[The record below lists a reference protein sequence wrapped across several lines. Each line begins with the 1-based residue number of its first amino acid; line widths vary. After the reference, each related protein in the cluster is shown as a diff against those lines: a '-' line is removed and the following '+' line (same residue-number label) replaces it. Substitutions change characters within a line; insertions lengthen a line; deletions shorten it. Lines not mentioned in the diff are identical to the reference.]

1 MDNLRGKKDFLIIFS
16 DVYLA
21 YSPSTL
27 NLFYSLKKH
36 HNVELVAARQL
47 ASFSDNKVADDD
59 IKYIDFKVKR
69 NILNIIH
76 LVFYKILDRFSN
88 SPENAEHKR
97 NLYNNQTRAIIAYI
111 KKTKKEIIAVDFMVL
126 WCVQQAGKKAHV
138 LSLEIYENDRYFKN
152 VQLSNIKSMII
163 QSQER
168 LNYLFPKEKPVYFI
182 VQNSP
187 VTINFVPVY
196 KQRKNTDLIYCG
208 SSVLGFGIITCLD
221 FIKDY
226 KEYTLTV
233 KGAFPKET
241 VEVVN
246 EFYADLIAEKRLIID
261 TDYLS
266 EKDLTY
272 YLSKFRIGFAFYD
285 FYRFSHLRSFNYFT
299 APSGKVFGYLNSGVP
314 VIGNILPAFEFIEKN
329 DCGKL
334 ISHLSSIQIKS
345 AIDAIEDNYLYY
357 AENTKR
363 LSAEYDF
370 NKMIQPFINFITENT
385 TDK

>member
-1 MDNLRGKKDFLIIFS
+1 MDNTGKKSFLIIFS

-27 NLFYSLKKH
+27 NLFYALKKH

-69 NILNIIH
+69 NIFNIIH
-76 LVFYKILDRFSN
+76 LVFYKISDRFTRPS
-88 SPENAEHKR
+88 ENIRQKR
-97 NLYNNQTRAIIAYI
+97 NLYNNQTRAIIAYL
-111 KKTKKEIIAVDFMVL
+111 KNTKKEIIAIDFMVL
-126 WCVQQAGKKAHV
+126 WCAQQAGKKAHV
-138 LSLEIYENDRYFKN
+138 LSLEIYQNDRYFEN
-152 VQLSNIKSMII
+152 VRLSNIKSLII

-168 LNYLFPKEKPVYFI
+168 LDYLFPKEKPKYFI

-187 VTINFVPVY
+187 ETINFVPAY
-196 KQRKNTDLIYCG
+196 EQRKKTDLLYCG

-241 VEVVN
+241 AYVVN

-261 TDYLS
+261 TEYLS
-266 EKDLTY
+266 ETDLTY
-272 YLSKFRIGFAFYD
+272 YISKFRIGFAFYD
-285 FYRFSHLRSFNYFT
+285 FYRFSHLRTFNYFT
-299 APSGKVFGYLNSGVP
+299 APSGKVFRYLNSGVP
-314 VIGNILPAFEFIEKN
+314 IIANTLPGFQFIDEN
-329 DCGKL
+329 RCGKL
-334 ISHLSSIQIKS
+334 IEYLSSLQIKS
-345 AIDAIEDNYLYY
+345 AIDSIEKDYFLY
-357 AENTKR
+357 AENAK
-363 LSAEYDF
+363 SISYHYDF
-370 NKMIQPFINFITENT
+370 STMIQPFLAYVS
-385 TDK
+385 